1 MIYAGELLQM
11 REIRS
16 GSGYLSQNELKLLF
30 GLGNRTVVDKIEIR
44 WPNGDVQK
52 LKQMYVNQLIIV
64 REE

>member
-11 REIRS
+11 REIRC

-44 WPNGDVQK
+44 WPDGDVQR
-52 LKQMYVNQLIIV
+52 LEGAHVNQLIIM
-64 REE
+64 REG

>member
-30 GLGNRTVVDKIEIR
+30 GLGNRTIVDKIEIR
-44 WPNGDVQK
+44 WPDGDVQR
-52 LKQMYVNQLIIV
+52 LEGAHVNQLIIV
-64 REE
+64 REG